1 MVVSVILY
9 TFVKEKSLQGDF
21 VCVYMGLNLFGF
33 FVLMAYQL
41 FLGYLMPKP
50 FS

>member
-1 MVVSVILY
+1 MGGAYACVSVC
-9 TFVKEKSLQGDF
+9 
-21 VCVYMGLNLFGF
+21 VCVCVVGGYRFGRF
-33 FVLMAYQL
+33 LCLMAYQL